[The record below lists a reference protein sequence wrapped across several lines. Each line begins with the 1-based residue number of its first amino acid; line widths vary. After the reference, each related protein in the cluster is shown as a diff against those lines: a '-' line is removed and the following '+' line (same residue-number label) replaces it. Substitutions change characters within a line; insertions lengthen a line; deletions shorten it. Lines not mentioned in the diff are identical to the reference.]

1 MGPQGPVKLLSTS
14 VHHEIVEA
22 ILDSALSFLETTDV
36 TKSLVE
42 VAMAV
47 IKTRNTSTG
56 SIKRVKHHIYKDKPD
71 RMPFWVG
78 QFLAA
83 LRKDFPPIFIDDSV
97 KGEAEVERA
106 EWGSKME
113 QYDASKAG
121 DFFLSEPIINNMAWV
136 RTQPPAD
143 AGDAYNIFKFQMA
156 ISVAHEIVHLLV
168 GFLTGKA
175 TPDTPTVVTGP
186 GYGEPRRGESGRYW
200 EHKFL
205 GGYLECW
212 SVDSHALDRR
222 QPGLPYLFKAGPRAT
237 SKGQRVSATYIAEFL
252 EGSKQPPPP
261 PYTP

>member
-97 KGEAEVERA
+97 KGEAEVMSGLEFRVRDVA
-106 EWGSKME
+106 KV
-113 QYDASKAG
+113 AAAAKARG
-121 DFFLSEPIINNMAWV
+121 YQVNGNVFAIGGVDF
-136 RTQPPAD
+136 R
-143 AGDAYNIFKFQMA
+143 
-156 ISVAHEIVHLLV
+156 
-168 GFLTGKA
+168 LTA
-175 TPDTPTVVTGP
+175 
-186 GYGEPRRGESGRYW
+186 
-200 EHKFL
+200 
-205 GGYLECW
+205 
-212 SVDSHALDRR
+212 
-222 QPGLPYLFKAGPRAT
+222 
-237 SKGQRVSATYIAEFL
+237 
-252 EGSKQPPPP
+252 
-261 PYTP
+261 